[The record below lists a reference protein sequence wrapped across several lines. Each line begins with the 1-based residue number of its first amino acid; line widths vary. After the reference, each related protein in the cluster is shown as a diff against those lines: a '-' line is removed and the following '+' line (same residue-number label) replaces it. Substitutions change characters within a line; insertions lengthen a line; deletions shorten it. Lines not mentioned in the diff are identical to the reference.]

1 MAPSRDKVLQ
11 DGAWMRRN
19 FGPPWPASS
28 RPPICH
34 RRLQPCGGTPRVIGL
49 GLTESSTNWKLPME
63 WPSTPISTAKKAQPP
78 TPITGTHAQAAAS
91 TGPLWKKSGKRS
103 WTDLREITQSYG
115 INTTETSRLFAARP
129 GTGVKCRYAQTVA
142 LRTCSPSLVPSIRG
156 HDCKGN
162 EITGSSAPNLLRF

>member
-1 MAPSRDKVLQ
+1 
-11 DGAWMRRN
+11 
-19 FGPPWPASS
+19 
-28 RPPICH
+28 
-34 RRLQPCGGTPRVIGL
+34 
-49 GLTESSTNWKLPME
+49 
-63 WPSTPISTAKKAQPP
+63 
-78 TPITGTHAQAAAS
+78 
-91 TGPLWKKSGKRS
+91 
-103 WTDLREITQSYG
+103 LREITQSYG